1 MDFFGIESYERPLSK
16 QDAKCCLYSLVTKV
30 RAVLEYQHNVEKVS
44 HLDVRLEN
52 ICFKLPDTTV
62 VMIDLVRHTKADL
75 PASLGL
81 TYNGVMYKGNE
92 GWLSENLDWKQLGLM
107 INWLMS
113 DDCLIS
119 DDHYDYHQV
128 DFSHV
133 KDPPWQQIFEPLG
146 IFHRVVSVRLVDMY
160 TKCQQ

>member
-1 MDFFGIESYERPLSK
+1 
-16 QDAKCCLYSLVTKV
+16 
-30 RAVLEYQHNVEKVS
+30 
-44 HLDVRLEN
+44 
-52 ICFKLPDTTV
+52 
-62 VMIDLVRHTKADL
+62 
-75 PASLGL
+75 
-81 TYNGVMYKGNE
+81 
-92 GWLSENLDWKQLGLM
+92 M

-146 IFHRVVSVRLVDMY
+146 IFHRAVSVRLVDMY
-160 TKCQQ
+160 TKCQQRDVKEEIIQPFCRCLQIAIATIAFEIGLDCPDIWQVILPMVNWQRRTRRWFLRLMLRTTILY